1 MAKHWPNTKFINLV
15 RDVDG
20 WQASLKVSNFFVII
34 FTYLNQQKFMTT
46 LYDLPDDTLLDQILA
61 NNPLISPTA
70 HHGLNAG
77 LGYYC
82 SYIIG
87 VPAFIKNGATWDS
100 ENPWDRMLPR
110 LYRMFMSDVQMNA
123 PKDRTLFNYK

>member
-1 MAKHWPNTKFINLV
+1 
-15 RDVDG
+15 
-20 WQASLKVSNFFVII
+20 
-34 FTYLNQQKFMTT
+34 MTT

-77 LGYYC
+77 LDYYC

-87 VPAFIKNGATWDS
+87 VPSFIKNGATWDS

-110 LYRMFMSDVQMNA
+110 LYRMFMSDVHMNA
-123 PKDRTLFNYK
+123 PKDRTLFNYE